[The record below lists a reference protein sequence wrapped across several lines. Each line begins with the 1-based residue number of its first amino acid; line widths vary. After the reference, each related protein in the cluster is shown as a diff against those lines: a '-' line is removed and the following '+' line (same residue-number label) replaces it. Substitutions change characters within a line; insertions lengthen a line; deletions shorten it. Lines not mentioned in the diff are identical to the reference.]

1 MSHAFKILGKIYF
14 SLEFH
19 ILPNHQSRLKA
30 EYLQIYKFLQ
40 MHLLCSDVQKAIGCV
55 FHRAK
60 QQTKKEKNVNLMREE
75 PTQDSNK
82 GNPQDDGRII
92 SSIAASLGPESTQW
106 DLRRMGIS
114 KRNGLKKFPGGLLWS
129 ND

>member
-40 MHLLCSDVQKAIGCV
+40 MHLLCSDVQKTTGCV
-55 FHRAK
+55 SHRMK
-60 QQTKKEKNVNLMREE
+60 QQTKKEENVNLMWEE
-75 PTQDSNK
+75 PTQDNSK
-82 GNPQDDGRII
+82 GNPREDGRII
-92 SSIAASLGPESTQW
+92 SSIAASLGPKST
-106 DLRRMGIS
+106 R
-114 KRNGLKKFPGGLLWS
+114 
-129 ND
+129 